1 MSTPI
6 NFITPTANV
15 RLAKEITTNGVRPYP
30 RVKKLNSETY
40 HVQENNEGLEELF
53 ELLQEKAKLG
63 AALIKGPLNDTIIN
77 ESRRGKVNVRGPT
90 NLLVIDIDGWQP
102 DTPLTAPITQESLKL
117 VAESI
122 VRLLPEPLAS
132 TSFIA
137 NASSSTGTKENGDIG
152 LHLFFLVEK
161 AVAPGRLENYIRALN
176 FINKR
181 ITEQIGL
188 QASRMSLKWALDPV
202 VARNAQVIYV
212 AHPTFIE
219 TDDPFPT
226 PEDRWALITKAHGSC
241 DLSME
246 VASIDEAKV
255 KGNEQKILTSLRKEA
270 GLSKF
275 KPKTRSMTGVNGK
288 QPIVTNPD
296 PLVMELS
303 YTNDNFAYWN
313 INGGDS
319 NAYYNPIGNP
329 EIIYNFKGEMPFE
342 MKKAALETYEWYVE
356 AFKVQ
361 IRSVNEARPLVFRDG
376 TSDQHYITEYIPAH
390 DTVLRTD
397 KISPQNVTARLSEFG
412 MPVPEPIPT
421 WNLSFN
427 PDSTIE
433 IDWDERKLNLFQAT
447 KYLKSPPA
455 VMPQYSGVKIGEAT
469 EAMAALCPTIHKVI
483 FHITGSSPEDFEY
496 FINWLAWCVQN
507 RDKAHTAWVFSG
519 TPGTG
524 KGVFFERI
532 LRPIMGDAYTV
543 RKRLDHLEEQFNDYQ
558 RTALFLIME
567 EFRLA
572 DSKHAN
578 KVLNKLKDD
587 ITADKVNVRAMRTDV
602 TEERN
607 YTNYIFFSN
616 HNDTIPID
624 DGDRRFNIAPPQMVK
639 LERQYPTIRKEIK
652 NIEGELG
659 SFTGFLMHYDANEDL
674 TRTVRENEAKQRMK
688 ETAMGF
694 GRRFCHAVKTGEIG
708 YFMDLLNYNST
719 SATSRAIQ
727 MATAQ
732 KCVQAWVTNAAEDK
746 TTIASVDAL
755 LTCYEV
761 LNDRDMPK
769 TQFTTFLRRNDLILR
784 RQRVGGERTMAL
796 EINWVLQDDE
806 DRSFAEEIVAN
817 KHNTQN
823 HSGLHH

>member
-1 MSTPI
+1 
-6 NFITPTANV
+6 
-15 RLAKEITTNGVRPYP
+15 
-30 RVKKLNSETY
+30 
-40 HVQENNEGLEELF
+40 
-53 ELLQEKAKLG
+53 
-63 AALIKGPLNDTIIN
+63 
-77 ESRRGKVNVRGPT
+77 
-90 NLLVIDIDGWQP
+90 VIDIDGWQP

-652 NIEGELG
+652 NIKGELG

-694 GRRFCHAVKTGEIG
+694 GQRFCHAVKTGEIG

>member
-1 MSTPI
+1 
-6 NFITPTANV
+6 
-15 RLAKEITTNGVRPYP
+15 
-30 RVKKLNSETY
+30 
-40 HVQENNEGLEELF
+40 
-53 ELLQEKAKLG
+53 
-63 AALIKGPLNDTIIN
+63 
-77 ESRRGKVNVRGPT
+77 
-90 NLLVIDIDGWQP
+90 
-102 DTPLTAPITQESLKL
+102 
-117 VAESI
+117 
-122 VRLLPEPLAS
+122 
-132 TSFIA
+132 
-137 NASSSTGTKENGDIG
+137 
-152 LHLFFLVEK
+152 
-161 AVAPGRLENYIRALN
+161 
-176 FINKR
+176 
-181 ITEQIGL
+181 
-188 QASRMSLKWALDPV
+188 
-202 VARNAQVIYV
+202 
-212 AHPTFIE
+212 
-219 TDDPFPT
+219 
-226 PEDRWALITKAHGSC
+226 
-241 DLSME
+241 
-246 VASIDEAKV
+246 
-255 KGNEQKILTSLRKEA
+255 
-270 GLSKF
+270 
-275 KPKTRSMTGVNGK
+275 
-288 QPIVTNPD
+288 
-296 PLVMELS
+296 
-303 YTNDNFAYWN
+303 
-313 INGGDS
+313 
-319 NAYYNPIGNP
+319 
-329 EIIYNFKGEMPFE
+329 
-342 MKKAALETYEWYVE
+342 
-356 AFKVQ
+356 
-361 IRSVNEARPLVFRDG
+361 
-376 TSDQHYITEYIPAH
+376 
-390 DTVLRTD
+390 
-397 KISPQNVTARLSEFG
+397 
-412 MPVPEPIPT
+412 
-421 WNLSFN
+421 
-427 PDSTIE
+427 
-433 IDWDERKLNLFQAT
+433 
-447 KYLKSPPA
+447 
-455 VMPQYSGVKIGEAT
+455 
-469 EAMAALCPTIHKVI
+469 
-483 FHITGSSPEDFEY
+483 
-496 FINWLAWCVQN
+496 
-507 RDKAHTAWVFSG
+507 
-519 TPGTG
+519 
-524 KGVFFERI
+524 
-532 LRPIMGDAYTV
+532 MGDAYTV

-624 DGDRRFNIAPPQMVK
+624 DGDRRFNIAPPQMIK
-639 LERQYPTIRKEIK
+639 LERKYPTIRKEIK

-694 GRRFCHAVKTGEIG
+694 GQRFCHAVKTGEIG

>member
-6 NFITPTANV
+6 NFITPTAKV
-15 RLAKEITTNGVRPYP
+15 RLAKEITTDGVRPYP
-30 RVKKLNSETY
+30 RVKKLNSETH

-90 NLLVIDIDGWQP
+90 SLLVIDVDGWQP

-202 VARNAQVIYV
+202 VARNAQVIYI

-226 PEDRWALITKAHGSC
+226 PEDRWALVAKAHGSC

-246 VASIDEAKV
+246 VASIDEAKM

-303 YTNDNFAYWN
+303 YTNNNFAYWN

-356 AFKVQ
+356 TFKVQ

-376 TSDQHYITEYIPAH
+376 TSDQHYIAEYIPAH
-390 DTVLRTD
+390 DTILRTD

-427 PDSTIE
+427 PNSTIE

-496 FINWLAWCVQN
+496 FINWLAWCIQN

-616 HNDTIPID
+616 HNDTLPID

-694 GRRFCHAVKTGEIG
+694 GQRFCHAVKTGEIG

-732 KCVQAWVTNAAEDK
+732 KCVQAWVTDAAEDK
-746 TTIASVDAL
+746 TTIASADAL

-761 LNDRDMPK
+761 LNDRDMPR
-769 TQFTTFLRRNDLILR
+769 TQFTTFLRRNDLILK

-823 HSGLHH
+823 HNELHH